1 MTSVP
6 QRTLQDS
13 SKNGYVLLLGF
24 GAAASQDPVQA
35 GMDRRVEGADRAYAH
50 ACLTGEGVS
59 SGGDQGASAE
69 LAGKWMKTADPA
81 AQMRAEATGVK
92 GWASRAEV
100 SMGRY
105 RQWLTKPFE
114 DWGYGQSITPNCGLI
129 LHAHRLYIAEGFA
142 QDVEA
147 GVTRLETDLTAWRTV
162 LGQAKT
168 LPVKMLASAA
178 MNDDIVVMSGLLL
191 RPELDDRFVS
201 RLAKLARPLEQAEQS
216 VRWPMQSQFVLATKT
231 LDEAVSE
238 DRSDARPFYGS
249 VAAALPLPKQRRF
262 NAYAQYYEAAGKAA
276 AEGRYT
282 DLPKQSQ
289 FVHAPPYGLGDIVM
303 NPIESLVGVDPLPTW
318 ETYAG
323 RVLETDARLR
333 LASLQAWLRR
343 TPPEQDLLTRIAKAG
358 QGVYDPFTGFP
369 MLVNMKKGVLYSVGQ
384 DLKDN
389 EAQDRFDL
397 VAPIPSVAWAGGKRP
412 ADADKSK

>member
-1 MTSVP
+1 
-6 QRTLQDS
+6 
-13 SKNGYVLLLGF
+13 
-24 GAAASQDPVQA
+24 
-35 GMDRRVEGADRAYAH
+35 
-50 ACLTGEGVS
+50 
-59 SGGDQGASAE
+59 
-69 LAGKWMKTADPA
+69 
-81 AQMRAEATGVK
+81 
-92 GWASRAEV
+92 
-100 SMGRY
+100 
-105 RQWLTKPFE
+105 
-114 DWGYGQSITPNCGLI
+114 
-129 LHAHRLYIAEGFA
+129 
-142 QDVEA
+142 
-147 GVTRLETDLTAWRTV
+147 
-162 LGQAKT
+162 
-168 LPVKMLASAA
+168 MLASAA

-238 DRSDARPFYGS
+238 DRSDARAFYGS

-333 LASLQAWLRR
+333 LASLQARTIHEYLLRR
-343 TPPEQDLLTRIAKAG
+343 PILSPGEAFLVRPPRRTASTPASASRASSLGGL
-358 QGVYDPFTGFP
+358 
-369 MLVNMKKGVLYSVGQ
+369 
-384 DLKDN
+384 
-389 EAQDRFDL
+389 
-397 VAPIPSVAWAGGKRP
+397 PSRTPRDGIHE
-412 ADADKSK
+412 